1 MFGKWYTDMDHLTAD
16 YLPIL
21 LDHKFDLYLNG
32 HEHDLE
38 YANYPYNQFPIEFE
52 FNEGERID

>member
-38 YANYPYNQFPIEFE
+38 YANYPYEQVPEMFDF
-52 FNEGERID
+52 